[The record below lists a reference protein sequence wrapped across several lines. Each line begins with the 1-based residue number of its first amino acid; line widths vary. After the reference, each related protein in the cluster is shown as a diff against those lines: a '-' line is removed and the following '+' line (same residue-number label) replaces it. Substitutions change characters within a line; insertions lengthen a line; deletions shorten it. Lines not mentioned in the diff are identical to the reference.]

1 MFYEIFITKF
11 CFVLEFSLPLELYR
25 MLRLAFHL
33 VNEIFYYKL
42 LDIKD
47 ALDRNLKT
55 SCYLSEQKILK
66 NYFKVISGNQT

>member
-1 MFYEIFITKF
+1 
-11 CFVLEFSLPLELYR
+11 